1 MARDD
6 ELSERKRKIL
16 ACVVEYYI
24 RTGEPVGSK
33 TLLELLPFSVS
44 SATVRNEMAELDSL
58 GYLEQPHTSAG
69 RIPTDKAYRCY
80 VDRLISVGV
89 PDELVRRRI
98 EAGLFG
104 NEREPDKLLTKAG
117 EVLADLTNCAAVSIS
132 PPGEAARVRR
142 LEMIPVGCHTAML
155 VMLTSTGM
163 VRSKICR
170 TDGAITPIISENFAR
185 ITSSALAGK
194 PLTNI
199 DAAMLQSLAATAD
212 GDALTMLPLLGS
224 VAELA
229 REAAQTDV
237 KLGGQSNLLNYR
249 ELEENAYELMEF
261 LRNGEPLSQLAGRNG
276 RDTDVVIGNENPFRQ
291 MEKSSIILSRY
302 TVAGHDGG
310 TIGLIGPTR
319 IDYAKLIPSVK
330 YLADAVGRL
339 INKAL
344 EEQ

>member
-1 MARDD
+1 MTQGN

-24 RTGEPVGSK
+24 RTGEPAGSK
-33 TLLELLPFSVS
+33 TLLDLLPFAVS
-44 SATVRNEMAELDSL
+44 SATVRNEMAELDEM
-58 GYLEQPHTSAG
+58 GYLVQPHTSAG
-69 RIPTDKAYRCY
+69 RIPTDRAYRCY
-80 VDRLISVGV
+80 VDKLMSAGA
-89 PDELVRRRI
+89 PDEFVRRRI

-104 NEREPDKLLTKAG
+104 NEREPDKLLAKAG
-117 EVLADLTNCAAVSIS
+117 EILADITNCAAVSIT
-132 PPGEAARVRR
+132 PPGEAASIRR
-142 LEMIPVGCHTAML
+142 LEMIPVGNHTAML
-155 VMLTSTGM
+155 VMLTSTGI

-170 TDGAITPIISENFAR
+170 TDGVITPPVLESFVR
-185 ITSSALAGK
+185 ITSSAFNGR
-194 PLTNI
+194 PLTHI
-199 DAAMLQSLAATAD
+199 DTAMLQTLAATAG

-229 REAAQTDV
+229 SEAARTDV

-261 LRNGEPLSQLAGRNG
+261 LRNGEPLSRLANSGG

-291 MEKSSIILSRY
+291 MEKSSIILSHY
-302 TVAGHDGG
+302 TVGGHDGG
-310 TIGLIGPTR
+310 AIGLIGPTR
-319 IDYAKLIPSVK
+319 IDYARLIPSVK

-344 EEQ
+344 EE